1 MAIEKAPDCAGRER
15 DAVLTAEQLGEL
27 DERDVHLGL
36 DRSED
41 CAAMGLDVMRAQV
54 ATLWQGRHP
63 TFNAPRTDPTNG
75 SRNRD
80 AETLGRR
87 IAGQAVG
94 NHGDQSRAEILG

>member
-1 MAIEKAPDCAGRER
+1 MPIEEAPDCAGRER
-15 DAVLTAEQLGEL
+15 DAVLTAEQLGKL

-36 DRSED
+36 DRSENG
-41 CAAMGLDVMRAQV
+41 AAMGLNVMRAQV

-63 TFNAPRTDPTNG
+63 TFDAPGADPTNG

-87 IAGQAVG
+87 IARQAVG
-94 NHGDQSRAEILG
+94 HHGDQSRAEIL

>member
-1 MAIEKAPDCAGRER
+1 M
-15 DAVLTAEQLGEL
+15 LTAEQLGEL
-27 DERDVHLGL
+27 DKRDVHLGL

-41 CAAMGLDVMRAQV
+41 YVAMGLDVMRAQV

-63 TFNAPRTDPTNG
+63 TFDAPGADPTNG

-87 IAGQAVG
+87 IAGQPVG
-94 NHGDQSRAEILG
+94 HHGDQSRAEILG